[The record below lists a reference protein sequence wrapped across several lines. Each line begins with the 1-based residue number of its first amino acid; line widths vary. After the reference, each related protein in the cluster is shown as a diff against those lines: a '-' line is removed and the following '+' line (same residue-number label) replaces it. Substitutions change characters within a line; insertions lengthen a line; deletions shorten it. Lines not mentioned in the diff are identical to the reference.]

1 MDAMMGWFIAGVGL
15 SAFVFTALYFF
26 SRQKSFQEKSALQNQ
41 LSFLQNQ
48 LLEIQQKL
56 KTSQEDVIQLNR
68 DCAAAETEI
77 ISLKEKLHYQKHETE
92 VLQQQFK
99 AQFEN
104 LAQKI
109 FEEKSEKFSRQN
121 QFTITQIVDPLKEK
135 LKEFEE
141 KSRITHKEH
150 AEQSTILREQI
161 NHLKELG
168 ARMTDETRNLT
179 QALKGD
185 TKKQGN
191 WGELVLDRIL
201 EISGLEK
208 GREYEMQ
215 LHTEDESGFRQIP
228 DAVIFMPDNKHII
241 IDAKVSLVAYEE
253 WNRVDDE
260 LQKQRCLIRHIDS
273 IKKHISGLGEKHYIS
288 AKGFHSPD
296 FVLMFMPV
304 EACLAVSL
312 QADNNLFE
320 YAWKRKIVLV
330 TPTTLLATLKTVSSL
345 WKYEKQ
351 NTNAQKIAEMGRK
364 MYEQFVD
371 FMDEMERIEKSI
383 DGAKYAYT
391 EAINRLKNSS
401 HSIIRRAEKL
411 KEFGI
416 APKKHLKTDYVD
428 LPEDIIEIE
437 KLEEE

>member
-1 MDAMMGWFIAGVGL
+1 MDAVAGWFIAGFGF
-15 SAFVFTALYFF
+15 SAFVFVVFYFLG
-26 SRQKSFQEKSALQNQ
+26 RQKLQQEKTLLQNQLVFLQNQ
-41 LSFLQNQ
+41 LSEL
-48 LLEIQQKL
+48 QQKL
-56 KTSQEDVIQLNR
+56 KLSQEDVIQLNR
-68 DCAAAETEI
+68 DCVTAETENAALKDKL
-77 ISLKEKLHYQKHETE
+77 ISQKQEIE
-92 VLQQQFK
+92 ELQGQFK
-99 AQFEN
+99 EQFEN
-104 LAQKI
+104 LAQRI

-121 QFTITQIVDPLKEK
+121 QFTITQIIDPLKEK

-150 AEQSTILREQI
+150 SEQNTILKEQI

-168 ARMTDETRNLT
+168 LRMTDETRNLT

-208 GREYEMQ
+208 GREYQMQ
-215 LHTEDESGFRQIP
+215 LQTEDESGQRQIP

-253 WNRVDDE
+253 LSRTEDE
-260 LQKQRCLIRHIDS
+260 AQRQKCLIRHIDS
-273 IKKHISGLGEKHYIS
+273 VKKHISGLGEKHYIS

-296 FVLMFMPV
+296 FVLLFMPI

-312 QADNNLFE
+312 QADNSLFE

-364 MYEQFVD
+364 MYEQFVE
-371 FMDEMERIEKSI
+371 FIDEMERIEKSI

-391 EAINRLKNSS
+391 EAMNRLRNSS

-411 KEFGI
+411 KEYGI
-416 APKKHLKTDYVD
+416 APKKHLRTDFVN
-428 LPEDIIEIE
+428 LPEDVIEISDQ
-437 KLEEE
+437 